1 LYPIG
6 SDQQCNLKSN
16 KLSIASGH
24 SSSSITDR
32 PYTELPPPKRRKL
45 EQMPGQSETQQQNGE
60 SLPKEETTRLG
71 IKKSDLVRV
80 MIQALQS
87 LNYRYFHMR

>member
-1 LYPIG
+1 MVQ
-6 SDQQCNLKSN
+6 SDQQCNLKPN

-24 SSSSITDR
+24 SSASITDR
-32 PYTELPPPKRRKL
+32 PNTELPPPKRRKL
-45 EQMPGQSETQQQNGE
+45 EQMPGQSETQQNGE
-60 SLPKEETTRLG
+60 ISPKEETTHLG

-87 LNYRYFHMR
+87 LNYRYLLSN